1 MKKLVLLSAVL
12 FFALVAV
19 GCTSVQA
26 YDPGTSV
33 PASDTYNV
41 LGMVEAEV
49 NVQSSL
55 FGGLIRWGDSSVNAK
70 KRLMSVA
77 PAGTN
82 DIINVSYEEVI
93 TDYFGFFRKT
103 KYRLMGTAI
112 QYY

>member
-1 MKKLVLLSAVL
+1 MKKVMLLSAVV

-33 PASDTYNV
+33 PASDNYNV

-49 NVQSSL
+49 NVQTSI
-55 FGGLIRWGDSSVNAK
+55 FGGMIRWGSSSVSAK

-77 PAGTN
+77 PVGAN
-82 DIINVSYEEVI
+82 DIINISYEEVI
-93 TDYFGFFRKT
+93 TDYFGFLRKT